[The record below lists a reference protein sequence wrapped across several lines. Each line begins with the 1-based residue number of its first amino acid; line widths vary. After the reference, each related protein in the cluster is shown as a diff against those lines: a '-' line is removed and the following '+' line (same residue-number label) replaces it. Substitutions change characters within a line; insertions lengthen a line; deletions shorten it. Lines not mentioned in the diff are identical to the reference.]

1 MFPKK
6 YSNLLFILV
15 FITVENYYSLSMDS
29 GSFVVF
35 IAPGLIIMIV
45 AQESYDNSSATLI
58 HMKQIGSLDDWLMAP
73 IYRIEILISLI
84 FTSLI
89 IGIILALFNFFIFNL
104 GFKFRIIGATI
115 FSILLSLSSW
125 AFIQSYSE
133 KVVIEGAKY
142 VPIVYDNG
150 FDLII
155 AKADDDFPEESIE
168 PTLEQLS
175 ENLRKGSRS
184 GANVK
189 IKIRKLEKIS
199 DGISKPVVI
208 GEVQKNV
215 KMN

>member
-1 MFPKK
+1 MSFFELLDNTPK
-6 YSNLLFILV
+6 
-15 FITVENYYSLSMDS
+15 
-29 GSFVVF
+29 
-35 IAPGLIIMIV
+35 
-45 AQESYDNSSATLI
+45 
-58 HMKQIGSLDDWLMAP
+58 
-73 IYRIEILISLI
+73 I
-84 FTSLI
+84 FGFL
-89 IGIILALFNFFIFNL
+89 GIILFIFTVVAFIFNFS
-104 GFKFRIIGATI
+104 FKFRIIGATI
-115 FSILLSLSSW
+115 FSLLLSLSSW

-133 KVVIEGAKY
+133 KVVIENSKY

-155 AKADDDFPEESIE
+155 AKAEDNFPEESIE
-168 PTLEQLS
+168 PTLRQLS

-199 DGISKPVVI
+199 DGVSKPVVI

>member
-1 MFPKK
+1 MSFFELLENTPKIFGFFAI
-6 YSNLLFILV
+6 LLFIC
-15 FITVENYYSLSMDS
+15 TV
-29 GSFVVF
+29 
-35 IAPGLIIMIV
+35 IAF
-45 AQESYDNSSATLI
+45 A
-58 HMKQIGSLDDWLMAP
+58 
-73 IYRIEILISLI
+73 
-84 FTSLI
+84 
-89 IGIILALFNFFIFNL
+89 FNF

-115 FSILLSLSSW
+115 FSVLLSLSSW
-125 AFIQSYSE
+125 AFIQSYTE
-133 KVVIEGAKY
+133 KVVIEGSKY

-155 AKADDDFPEESIE
+155 AKAEDNFPEESIE

-199 DGISKPVVI
+199 DGISKPVIV

-215 KMN
+215 RMN

>member
-1 MFPKK
+1 MSFFELLENTPKIFGFLGIF
-6 YSNLLFILV
+6 LLCV
-15 FITVENYYSLSMDS
+15 TV
-29 GSFVVF
+29 
-35 IAPGLIIMIV
+35 IA
-45 AQESYDNSSATLI
+45 
-58 HMKQIGSLDDWLMAP
+58 
-73 IYRIEILISLI
+73 
-84 FTSLI
+84 
-89 IGIILALFNFFIFNL
+89 FIFNF

-115 FSILLSLSSW
+115 FSLLLSLSSW
-125 AFIQSYSE
+125 AFIQSYTA
-133 KVVIEGAKY
+133 KVVIQDAKY

-150 FDLII
+150 YDLII
-155 AKADDDFPEESIE
+155 AKAEDDFPEESIG

-199 DGISKPVVI
+199 DGISKPVII

>member
-1 MFPKK
+1 MSFFELLENTPKIFGILGIF
-6 YSNLLFILV
+6 LLIVSLV
-15 FITVENYYSLSMDS
+15 A
-29 GSFVVF
+29 FV
-35 IAPGLIIMIV
+35 
-45 AQESYDNSSATLI
+45 
-58 HMKQIGSLDDWLMAP
+58 
-73 IYRIEILISLI
+73 
-84 FTSLI
+84 
-89 IGIILALFNFFIFNL
+89 FNFS
-104 GFKFRIIGATI
+104 FKFRIIGATI

-133 KVVIEGAKY
+133 KIVIEGAKY
-142 VPIVYDNG
+142 LPIVYDNG

-155 AKADDDFPEESIE
+155 AKAEDDFPEKSIA

-189 IKIRKLEKIS
+189 IKIRKLEKVS
-199 DGISKPVVI
+199 ADVSRPVVI